1 MALCI
6 KTDPCRDVAPPMA
19 TTAGTGLGKLIA
31 DAVMHHRAGRL
42 GEAEAAYLAV
52 LSVAPGHPGTL
63 HNLGVIAGACGKP
76 QAAIAR
82 FDAVIAAAPDYA
94 AAHYNRAVA
103 CHALGRTREAIS
115 GMSRAC
121 AIDPAHYDA
130 HRALGFLWLAQR
142 ERDRALD
149 HFARTYDL
157 RRGEDRTG
165 IAAAS
170 LNHATRDKLLHDA
183 EQFRFLVQSLA
194 ARRHDGQR
202 FAILANAYE
211 EVAKEIGPDPHALST
226 RQLELLG
233 EYYNTAIHVSA
244 APACAKS
251 VIGERA
257 DRDAIVHAFAAPYP
271 LPHAAR
277 NPDGAKRNP
286 GPDFRRLLSCDG
298 DPGLRFAPSGLRARE
313 GGVGGAV
320 WFDDLLTPAALTR
333 LKKFLLES
341 TVWHD
346 FSHIGGFVASY
357 LEDGLASP
365 LLLQIADE
373 LRNAFPEILGPH
385 PLSQAW
391 AFKSLD
397 ANAAIEAHADDG
409 AISVN
414 FWVTPDAANLR
425 PGSGGLAVCRVPPPA
440 DWSLT
445 SYHADKDRI
454 AAFLE
459 QNAGDM
465 LIVPYRENRAVMFE
479 SRLFHWSDAPH
490 FSPGYENRRINVTLL
505 FGSARQRSF

>member
-1 MALCI
+1 
-6 KTDPCRDVAPPMA
+6 MA
-19 TTAGTGLGKLIA
+19 TTAATGLGKLIA

-42 GEAEAAYLAV
+42 VEAEAAYLAA
-52 LSVAPGHPGTL
+52 LSVAPGHAGTL
-63 HNLGVIAGACGKP
+63 HNLGVIAGARGKP

-82 FDAVIAAAPDYA
+82 FDAAIAAAPDYA

-103 CHALGRTREAIS
+103 SHALGRSREAIL

-121 AIDPAHYDA
+121 AIDPGHYDA
-130 HRALGFLWLAQR
+130 HRALGFLWLALG

-149 HFARTYDL
+149 HFARTYEL
-157 RRGEDRTG
+157 RRGEDRTE
-165 IAAAS
+165 IAATS
-170 LNHATRDKLLHDA
+170 LNHATCDKLLHDV
-183 EQFRFLVQSLA
+183 EQFRFLAESLA
-194 ARRHDGQR
+194 ARRRDGQR

-211 EVAKEIGPDPHALST
+211 EVAKEIGPDAHALST

-233 EYYNTAIHVSA
+233 DDYNTAIHTSA
-244 APACAKS
+244 APVCAES
-251 VIGERA
+251 AIGERA
-257 DRDAIVHAFAAPYP
+257 DRDAIVHAFTAQGEPA
-271 LPHAAR
+271 
-277 NPDGAKRNP
+277 
-286 GPDFRRLLSCDG
+286 
-298 DPGLRFAPSGLRARE
+298 
-313 GGVGGAV
+313 GAV
-320 WFDDLLTPAALTR
+320 WFDDLLTPAALAR

-373 LRNAFPEILGPH
+373 LRSVFPEILGPH

-425 PGSGGLAVCRVPPPA
+425 PGSGGLAVCRAPPSA
-440 DWSLT
+440 DWALT
-445 SYHADKDRI
+445 GYHADKDRI
-454 AAFLE
+454 AACLE
-459 QNAGDM
+459 QNGGDTLM
-465 LIVPYRENRAVMFE
+465 VPYRENRAVMFE
-479 SRLFHWSDAPH
+479 SRLFHRSDAPY
-490 FSPGYENRRINVTLL
+490 FAPGYENRRINVTLL
-505 FGSARQRSF
+505 FGSRDSRSF

>member
-6 KTDPCRDVAPPMA
+6 KTDPRRDVASPMV
-19 TTAGTGLGKLIA
+19 TTPGTGLGKLIA
-31 DAVMHHRAGRL
+31 GAVMHHRAGRL
-42 GEAEAAYLAV
+42 AEAEAAYRAV
-52 LSVAPGHPGTL
+52 LSAAPGHSGAL

-76 QAAIAR
+76 QAAIAH
-82 FDAVIAAAPDYA
+82 FDAAIAVAPDYA

-121 AIDPAHYDA
+121 AIDPGHYDA
-130 HRALGFLWLAQR
+130 HRALGFLWLAQG

-149 HFARTYDL
+149 HFARTYEL
-157 RRGEDRTG
+157 RRGEDRTE
-165 IAAAS
+165 IAASS
-170 LNHATRDKLLHDA
+170 LNHATRGKLLHDA
-183 EQFRFLVQSLA
+183 AQFRFLVQSLA
-194 ARRHDGQR
+194 ARHRDGQR

-211 EVAKEIGPDPHALST
+211 EVAKETGPGAHALST
-226 RQLELLG
+226 RQLELIG
-233 EYYNTAIHVSA
+233 EDYNTAIHISA
-244 APACAKS
+244 APACAGS
-251 VIGERA
+251 AISERA
-257 DRDAIVHAFAAPYP
+257 DRGAIVHAFTAPGEP
-271 LPHAAR
+271 A
-277 NPDGAKRNP
+277 GAI
-286 GPDFRRLLSCDG
+286 
-298 DPGLRFAPSGLRARE
+298 
-313 GGVGGAV
+313 
-320 WFDDLLTPAALTR
+320 WFDDLLTPAALSR

-373 LRNAFPEILGPH
+373 LRSAFPEILGPH

-397 ANAAIEAHADDG
+397 ADAAIEAHADDG

-425 PGSGGLAVCRVPPPA
+425 PGSGGLAVCRLPPPA
-440 DWSLT
+440 EWALT
-445 SYHADKDRI
+445 GYHADKDRI

-459 QNAGDM
+459 QNGSDT

-479 SRLFHWSDAPH
+479 SRLFHRSDAPH
-490 FSPGYENRRINVTLL
+490 FAPGYENRRINVTLL
-505 FGSARQRSF
+505 FGSRDSRSF

>member
-6 KTDPCRDVAPPMA
+6 KTIHCRDVAFPMA
-19 TTAGTGLGKLIA
+19 TTTGTGLGKLIA

-42 GEAEAAYLAV
+42 AEAEAAYLAV
-52 LSVAPGHPGTL
+52 LSVAPGHSGTL
-63 HNLGVIAGACGKP
+63 HNLGVIAGARGKP

-82 FDAVIAAAPDYA
+82 FDAAIAAAPDYA

-130 HRALGFLWLAQR
+130 HRALGFLWLAQG

-149 HFARTYDL
+149 HFARTYEL
-157 RRGEDRTG
+157 RRGEDRTE

-170 LNHATRDKLLHDA
+170 LNHATRGKLLHDA
-183 EQFRFLVQSLA
+183 AQFRFLVQSLA
-194 ARRHDGQR
+194 ARRRDGRR

-211 EVAKEIGPDPHALST
+211 EVAKETSPEAHPLST
-226 RQLELLG
+226 RQLDLIG
-233 EYYNTAIHVSA
+233 EDYNTAIHVSA
-244 APACAKS
+244 APACAES
-251 VIGERA
+251 AISERA
-257 DRDAIVHAFAAPYP
+257 DRDAIVHTFTV
-271 LPHAAR
+271 
-277 NPDGAKRNP
+277 P
-286 GPDFRRLLSCDG
+286 GEP
-298 DPGLRFAPSGLRARE
+298 A
-313 GGVGGAV
+313 GVV

-357 LEDGLASP
+357 LEDGLVSP

-373 LRNAFPEILGPH
+373 LRRAFPEILEPH

-391 AFKSLD
+391 AFKSLHAD
-397 ANAAIEAHADDG
+397 AAIEAHADDG
-409 AISVN
+409 AVSVN

-425 PGSGGLAVCRVPPPA
+425 PGSGGLAVCLALPPA
-440 DWSLT
+440 DWLLSG
-445 SYHADKDRI
+445 YHADKNDVT
-454 AAFLE
+454 AFLA
-459 QNAGDM
+459 QHADDM
-465 LIVPYRENRAVMFE
+465 LIVPYRENRAVLFK
-479 SRLFHWSDAPH
+479 SRLFHRSDTPH
-490 FSPGYENRRINVTLL
+490 FAPGYENRRINVTLL
-505 FGSARQRSF
+505 FGGRQ